1 MLHNFCTFQT
11 YLVIPSAMSSDLNY
25 WTRRS
30 PYFECARRAGSK
42 GWSVANHMYQPHS
55 YDDPVAEYWHLVNG
69 VTLWD
74 VGTERQVEIYGPDA
88 AAFVDLITPR
98 NITGV
103 EAGSCRY
110 IIITSEEGGIVND
123 PVMLRLA
130 SDRYWLSCSDSDLLL
145 WAKGVAVFAGMDV
158 QIQEPDVSPVQIQGP
173 KSWAVIASLF
183 GEDIANLAYYKLVET
198 NFDNIPLVVTRT
210 GWSGEFGYEVFLRDS
225 RYGEELWNR
234 ILEAGESHGLAVTGP
249 SDILRVEA
257 GILGYGCDIGLDINP
272 FEAGMERLLDLD
284 SEREFIGKKALLGIR
299 EAGIKRRIAGV
310 ELFSEPLQQ
319 GSFSERWPVLA
330 DEKIG
335 EVLIALHSPRLE
347 KNIGYAMISTEHSKL
362 DTTLTVESPIGM
374 MTAKIVEMPFVKP
387 VKSTD

>member
-1 MLHNFCTFQT
+1 
-11 YLVIPSAMSSDLNY
+11 MSSDLNY

-30 PYFECARRAGSK
+30 PFFECARRAGSK

-55 YDDPVAEYWHLVNG
+55 YDDPIAEYWHLVNG

-98 NITGV
+98 NITSV

-145 WAKGVAVFAGMDV
+145 WAKGIAVFADMDV
-158 QIQEPDVSPVQIQGP
+158 HIQEPDVSPVQIQGP

-198 NFDNIPLVVTRT
+198 HFDNIPLVVTRT
-210 GWSGEFGYEVFLRDS
+210 GWSGEFGYEVFLRNS

-234 ILEAGESHGLAVTGP
+234 ILEAGKPQGMAVTGP
-249 SDILRVEA
+249 SDIRRVEA
-257 GILGYGCDIGLDINP
+257 GILGYGSDISLDINP

-284 SEREFIGKKALLGIR
+284 SEREFIGKNALLRIR
-299 EAGIKRRIAGV
+299 ESGIKRRIVGV
-310 ELFSEPLQQ
+310 ELIGEPLQQ
-319 GSFSERWPVLA
+319 GSFSERWPIVA

-335 EVLIALHSPRLE
+335 EMLIALHSPRLE
-347 KNIGYAMISTEHSKL
+347 TNIGYAMISIEYSNLGTSV
-362 DTTLTVESPIGM
+362 TVESPIGK
-374 MTAKIVEMPFVKP
+374 MTAKVVEMPFVKP